1 MIIMIYNNN
10 NNNNNNNNTN
20 SIKLKMLTK
29 YILHT
34 NDDLYEKYFFYGVIY
49 IWDV

>member
-1 MIIMIYNNN
+1 MI
-10 NNNNNNNNTN
+10 NNNNNTN

-34 NDDLYEKYFFYGVIY
+34 IMMICMKNKIR
-49 IWDV
+49 IN